1 MCALLQWRH
10 RSNTVPRLHRGKGQ
24 LKRKRIL
31 FSFASSILAGDG
43 CVRQKVSHRVMA
55 VSRKEGIQHEIEL
68 SAAWGPT
75 VVSATGLPTSLSAHQ
90 MPTDLS
96 AFHGLTGPVGPPVA
110 DRIPNG
116 DLSAIERPTGCY
128 MSQVK
133 WRKLPER

>member
-1 MCALLQWRH
+1 MRTNELMCALLQWRQ

-68 SAAWGPT
+68 SAAWFRT
-75 VVSATGLPTSLSAHQ
+75 VVPATGLSAHQ

-96 AFHGLTGPVGPPVA
+96 TLQ
-110 DRIPNG
+110 
-116 DLSAIERPTGCY
+116 LPTG
-128 MSQVK
+128 S
-133 WRKLPER
+133 L